1 MRTIE
6 GAIIRMKQIYKYI
19 SIIDSTSPSIEFER
33 KKFGKEEN
41 ISSIFRP
48 RFLALSKGSICRASL
63 S

>member
-33 KKFGKEEN
+33 KKFGKEES

-48 RFLALSKGSICRASL
+48 
-63 S
+63 